1 LKFEFGADIVSTFQ
15 QNAFE
20 NFIYKGEDL
29 NANVILRQ
37 KTNIA
42 LSNLVISD
50 TINLGAPIDTSGF
63 SSIDSLFLAL
73 DYANNLGLEMETTL
87 DFLDANDSV
96 VKWDAVDSFGNA
108 ILDSTGNAVNNP
120 ISKIMPLLDGIGNVK
135 VALSKAEINRLS
147 EVSKIS
153 LSLKLSS
160 VGLPNPVTLFPNSS
174 ILMSLSL
181 GGKFNL
187 KVVDLRP

>member
-1 LKFEFGADIVSTFQ
+1 
-15 QNAFE
+15 
-20 NFIYKGEDL
+20 
-29 NANVILRQ
+29 
-37 KTNIA
+37 
-42 LSNLVISD
+42 
-50 TINLGAPIDTSGF
+50 
-63 SSIDSLFLAL
+63 
-73 DYANNLGLEMETTL
+73 METTL

-108 ILDSTGNAVNNP
+108 ILDSTGNTVNNP